1 MATPANVVH
10 GPDGHR
16 RETHLERL
24 DRNLV
29 ELVSELRV
37 AQTGVQILFAF
48 LLIVPFTNRFPSAS
62 GFDRTTYVV
71 TLLLTGAS
79 AGLLIAPSSY
89 HRLLFRRNDKRYL
102 VFTANQLMIGG
113 LACLALS
120 MTGVVM
126 LVCHALLGT
135 AAAIVLA
142 SCTLLFF
149 ATVWYAVPLR
159 RRRQLDRAA
168 AGPPRVED

>member
-1 MATPANVVH
+1 MATPVNAVH

-16 RETHLERL
+16 HETHLERL

-48 LLIVPFTNRFPSAS
+48 LLIVPFTNRFPGSS

-79 AGLLIAPSSY
+79 AGLLIAPSSH
-89 HRLLFRRNDKRYL
+89 HRLL
-102 VFTANQLMIGG
+102 V
-113 LACLALS
+113 S
-120 MTGVVM
+120 HV
-126 LVCHALLGT
+126 LLGT

-142 SCTLLFF
+142 GCTLLFF
-149 ATVWYAVPLR
+149 ITLWYGLPLR
-159 RRRQLDRAA
+159 RRRQLERA
-168 AGPPRVED
+168 GVEPPYD

>member
-1 MATPANVVH
+1 MATPVNAVH

-16 RETHLERL
+16 HETHLERL

-48 LLIVPFTNRFPSAS
+48 LLIVPFTNRFPGSS

-79 AGLLIAPSSY
+79 AGLLIAPSSH
-89 HRLLFRRNDKRYL
+89 HRLLFRRNDKRHL
-102 VFTANQLMIGG
+102 VFTANQLMIAG
-113 LACLALS
+113 LACLALA
-120 MTGVVM
+120 MTGVVL
-126 LVCHALLGT
+126 LVSHVLLGT

-142 SCTLLFF
+142 GCTLLFF
-149 ATVWYAVPLR
+149 ITLWYGLPLR
-159 RRRQLDRAA
+159 RRRQLERA
-168 AGPPRVED
+168 GVEPPYD